1 MLQSG
6 TMTFALIAIVMAV
19 AATEESY
26 QLDGDG
32 TELLDLSSF
41 TAVDRAGHLSYLF
54 AKRHA
59 VKNAD
64 AAKLKGAQEKCNE
77 DRAVAFQHCGAKFCQ
92 CQGSGS
98 SCGTLELA
106 EFLETPPSMLSQA
119 GKTCNMAALKGECA
133 LVVGDAYHS
142 CRNAFLASKPV
153 STKALLMA
161 KDTSE
166 FINLAAQ
173 FTTDRNSVSNFAEF
187 LKQDLLETGKN
198 STNSSKPT
206 VVPESKGMEE
216 EDHYARMA
224 KHFGRV
230 EHNEWTVKRDLHEAK
245 IMGEPLKKVLP
256 LYSSLHKCRDLK
268 RNTYMQCG
276 KLMCHYVQTCGSK
289 VQMTQCAR
297 EAAEDASER
306 KTKEIMYKHRKA
318 VAYALF
324 KHNQE
329 VAAKAPE
336 LKAKANTKEKVW
348 KRGAP
353 ERNAKEAHKKKVMKE
368 TAEIRGKADAQVAKW
383 LPNHDG
389 EEYVCDGITNACK
402 WVKKKK
408 AKKTSR
414 RLLSTARE
422 DVTMADEVEVDYILN
437 AKVMMERITKKQKN
451 AEAKVRKQEKY
462 MKAIA
467 KLQASPACK
476 ASAHTAFGKCHQL
489 TVTAYDVCIN
499 VYDKASRNYTASHPT
514 LDFVQIRETIR
525 EEKRTRRNVMAS
537 RVTAAPKAKKSL
549 YQEQTE
555 LFEDELN
562 DVRMG
567 EDKILQEDAADD
579 IVPEA

>member
-1 MLQSG
+1 
-6 TMTFALIAIVMAV
+6 MAA

-26 QLDGDG
+26 QLEGDG

-41 TAVDRAGHLSYLF
+41 ASVDRAGHLRYLF

-59 VKNAD
+59 VKKAD
-64 AAKLKGAQEKCNE
+64 AAKLKSAQDKCSE

-98 SCGTLELA
+98 SCDTLELA

-119 GKTCNMAALKGECA
+119 GKTCDMAALKGECA

-142 CRNAFLASKPV
+142 CRNAFMASKPV

-187 LKQDLLETGKN
+187 LKQDLVETAVETGKN
-198 STNSSKPT
+198 STNSTKPT
-206 VVPESKGMEE
+206 VVPESKGMQE
-216 EDHYARMA
+216 EDHYDRMA
-224 KHFGRV
+224 AHFARV
-230 EHNEWTVKRDLHEAK
+230 EKNEWKVKYDLHEAK
-245 IMGEPLKKVLP
+245 RAGEPMKKILP
-256 LYSSLHKCRDLK
+256 LFESLHKCRDLK

-289 VQMTQCAR
+289 VQMAQCAR
-297 EAAEDASER
+297 EAAQDAAEK

-318 VAYALF
+318 VAYALY
-324 KHNQE
+324 KHKQE

-353 ERNAKEAHKKKVMKE
+353 ERNAKEAHKKKVAKE
-368 TAEIRGKADAQVAKW
+368 TAEIRGKADKQVAKW

-389 EEYVCDGITNACK
+389 EEYVCSGVNNACK
-402 WVKKKK
+402 WVKKK

-414 RLLSTARE
+414 RLLSTTRE
-422 DVTMADEVEVDYILN
+422 DVTMTDQVQEDYILN
-437 AKVMMERITKKQKN
+437 AKVMEERITKKQKN
-451 AEAKVRKQEKY
+451 AEAKARKQEKY
-462 MKAIA
+462 FKAIA

-476 ASAHTAFGKCHQL
+476 AAAHTAFGKCHEL
-489 TVTAYDVCIN
+489 TTTAYDVCIN
-499 VYDKASRNYTASHPT
+499 VYDKASRNYTATHPA
-514 LDFVQIRETIR
+514 LDFAQIRETIR
-525 EEKRTRRNVMAS
+525 EEKRARRVKMSAKL
-537 RVTAAPKAKKSL
+537 TAAPEAKSL

-555 LFEDELN
+555 LFEEELA
-562 DVRMG
+562 DPHMG

-579 IVPEA
+579 VVPEA